1 VSLWAFA
8 YNSTAIPCHRALP
21 PSWQHTWGLGRGQ
34 ARKKA
39 ELVACTV
46 FVTSILV
53 LWADRSRFKTDKS
66 GEQAAFYYVGAC
78 APKGATNMEA
88 AAGLMLDL
96 GAKTKVYMINKA
108 AYGSAAE
115 AEDAAKAA
123 VGQSGSAGALGLKV
137 ITAGSADQA
146 GIDKMA
152 QTLTSA
158 VSGKVKQNDAVLKAG
173 PPLPPPP
180 AKK

>member
-1 VSLWAFA
+1 
-8 YNSTAIPCHRALP
+8 
-21 PSWQHTWGLGRGQ
+21 
-34 ARKKA
+34 
-39 ELVACTV
+39 
-46 FVTSILV
+46 
-53 LWADRSRFKTDKS
+53 
-66 GEQAAFYYVGAC
+66 
-78 APKGATNMEA
+78 MEA